1 MKDPVTYKP
10 DATISVTQQ
19 DAAANG
25 VENGAGPRFDVNVLS
40 GEKKRRSDAALSSIK
55 QDLIGKGV
63 KYCIG
68 AYVDIHGVPKGKVVP
83 VSHFEDFAK
92 GSELYTGYALDGLG
106 QSPNDD
112 EIASV
117 PDLDRGVQLPWQ
129 PEVMWYP
136 ADLTFHGQPYDVSTR
151 VVFARVLEQARA
163 MGYGFNLGIECEVY
177 FLKQLEDGRLIVP
190 NTDDNLMKSCYD
202 IKRFFDLYGL
212 VDEIATT
219 INGMG
224 WDLYS
229 FDHEDGNCQFEFD
242 FKFADGLTMAD
253 RFVFFRFMAK
263 KVAADHGLL
272 ATFMPKPFADK
283 TGNGAHFN
291 MSLADVV
298 TGTNLFK
305 AKPGDEDPY
314 GLGLTKIG
322 YSFIAGIL
330 RHGRALCAAF
340 APTVNSYKRL
350 IRRGAMGYYSW
361 APVFNSFGTNNRT
374 NSVRVPMGGGR
385 CESRN
390 ADSACNPYLAGA
402 LVLAAG
408 LEGVREG
415 LDPGSPQ
422 FENLYEFTDEQLVAK
437 GIQPLPK
444 TLAEAVDAF
453 EADPF
458 TEQVLGTALKQEFIT
473 CKRAEWESYHL
484 SVSQWEID
492 KYARLY

>member
-1 MKDPVTYKP
+1 MKSDA
-10 DATISVTQQ
+10 DLATIQQ
-19 DAAANG
+19 DLAA
-25 VENGAGPRFDVNVLS
+25 R
-40 GEKKRRSDAALSSIK
+40 
-55 QDLIGKGV
+55 GV
-63 KYCIG
+63 KYCVG
-68 AYVDIHGVPKGKVVP
+68 AYADIHGVPKGKFVP
-83 VSHFEDFAK
+83 IGHFADFAR

-112 EIASV
+112 EIASL

-136 ADLTFHGQPYDVSTR
+136 ADCTFHGEPYPVSTR
-151 VVFARVLEQARA
+151 VAFKKVLAQAA
-163 MGYGFNLGIECEVY
+163 EMGFGFNLGIECEVY
-177 FLKQLEDGRLIVP
+177 FVKLGARGELLIP
-190 NTDDNLMKSCYD
+190 NADDDLMKSCYD
-202 IKRFFDLYGL
+202 VKRFLDAFGL
-212 VDEIATT
+212 VDKIATT
-219 INGMG
+219 INGLG

-229 FDHEDGNCQFEFD
+229 LDHEDGNSQFEFD

-253 RFVFFRFMAK
+253 RYVFFRYLAK
-263 KVAADHGLL
+263 KLAADEGLL

-291 MSLADVV
+291 MSLFDPK
-298 TGTNLFK
+298 TGANLFK
-305 AKPGDEDPY
+305 ADGGPDQY
-314 GLGLTKIG
+314 GLGLTPLG

-330 RHGRALCAAF
+330 KHGRALCAAF

-408 LEGVREG
+408 LEGVRES
-415 LDPGSPQ
+415 LDPGAPQ
-422 FENLYEFTDEQLVAK
+422 TENLYEFTDAQLAAK
-437 GIQPLPK
+437 GVQPLPK
-444 TLAEAVDAF
+444 TLGEAVQAF
-453 EADPF
+453 EDDPF
-458 TEQVLGTALKQEFIT
+458 TEQVLGSELKREFIT
-473 CKRAEWESYHL
+473 YKRAEWEEYHQT
-484 SVSQWEID
+484 VSQWEIE